1 MGAKPVIDEES
12 RARDHALLNGRVA
25 LLYALS
31 QPYLFLPFAAL
42 AMVAAVLQ
50 STLPV
55 WVTVP
60 PFLGQLVM
68 LVVMMRLKES
78 YNNRNDDNPLLWAH
92 RYTYLSAATGAI
104 WGMAAVVWFVPNSF
118 PGQAYLVL
126 AYLGMCATE
135 FVGRA
140 AYRPAFVAHAS
151 MSLLPLAALLIAE
164 GGLYQVLTAF
174 LIVLFGAILASYSG
188 TVAGF
193 LDDTVILRHENAKLI
208 IKLSQEKRD
217 AETARDAARASERA
231 KSTFIRTISHEI
243 RTPLNAILG
252 MSQLLE
258 RSEMEKSQ
266 RDHVK
271 VLIEAGRGLKTLL
284 DDIIA
289 LAQTDDDTQAPPEEG
304 SDALQAARTVARLL
318 QPNAWEKR
326 LRLSVDAAPALPRV
340 IADAR
345 VLRRVLLK
353 LASNAI
359 KFTDRGSIEI
369 MVDTVR
375 NDAGRLM
382 VRYRVADTGA
392 GIPAHVLPTIF
403 EPFARGDDSYARRHN
418 GAGVGLAVAKRLVEG
433 LGGAIGVESELG
445 SGATFSV
452 TIPAAQSG
460 ASDMSELID
469 DVPPPG
475 GLSILAWVEDNA
487 TKARLDDV
495 LTPFGNRITFAS
507 SLAEAAALSARG
519 NFALAIAGAQSVD
532 ALAVAPGQRTPILAL
547 ASSDERR
554 PDGAD
559 GMVRW
564 PAVAGAIY
572 SAIAAVLD
580 RKGGPSSNAE
590 DVAGAAIDAKA
601 FAELEKSL
609 GLKTLIDILQSYL
622 GTAEELS
629 AALESAMQKDDW
641 QQAGRVAQD
650 IAGAAGGLGLTAL
663 TAVARTL
670 AQGARDGVADQNMK
684 QAAAGIF
691 AEHRRA
697 SDALKRLYPDLAA

>member
-1 MGAKPVIDEES
+1 MEAKPVLDEET
-12 RARDHALLNGRVA
+12 RAREHALLNGRVA

-42 AMVAAVLQ
+42 AMVAAVMQ
-50 STLPV
+50 STLPL

-60 PFLGQLVM
+60 PFLGQIVM
-68 LVVMMRLKES
+68 LVVMMRLKEA
-78 YNNRNDDNPLLWAH
+78 YDNRTDDNPLLWAH
-92 RYTYLSAATGAI
+92 RYTYMSGATGTI
-104 WGMAAVVWFVPNSF
+104 WGVAALVWFVPNSF

-126 AYLGMCATE
+126 AYLGMSATE

-140 AYRPAFVAHAS
+140 AYRPAFVAHAA
-151 MSLLPLAALLIAE
+151 MSLLPLAGLLVAE
-164 GGLYQVLTAF
+164 GGMYQVLTA
-174 LIVLFGAILASYSG
+174 LLVVLFGAILCSYSG

-193 LDDTVILRHENAKLI
+193 LDQTVILKHENTKLI
-208 IKLSQEKRD
+208 DKLSQEKSD

-231 KSTFIRTISHEI
+231 KSSFISNISHEI

-289 LAQTDDDTQAPPEEG
+289 LAQTDENVPTVPEEG
-304 SDALQAARTVARLL
+304 ADAVQAARTVVRLL

-326 LRLSVDAAPALPRV
+326 LKITVDAPLALPRV
-340 IADAR
+340 VADPRA
-345 VLRRVLLK
+345 LRRVLLNI
-353 LASNAI
+353 ASNAI
-359 KFTDRGSIEI
+359 KFTDRGNVEI
-369 MVDTVR
+369 VLSAAHD
-375 NDAGRLM
+375 DAGRAM
-382 VRYRVADTGA
+382 VRFTITDTGA
-392 GIPAHVLPTIF
+392 GIPAHILPIIF

-418 GAGVGLAVAKRLVEG
+418 GAGVGLAVAKRLVEDM
-433 LGGAIGVESELG
+433 GGAIGVESELG
-445 SGATFSV
+445 AGATFWV
-452 TIPAAQSG
+452 MVPASQSG
-460 ASDMSELID
+460 LSDVSELAD

-475 GLSILAWVEDNA
+475 GLSILAWIEDNA
-487 TKARLDDV
+487 TKARLDGV

-519 NFALAIAGAQSVD
+519 NFALAIASAQSVD
-532 ALAVAPGQRTPILAL
+532 ALAVAPGQLTPILAL
-547 ASSDERR
+547 AGSDERR

-559 GMVRW
+559 GVLRW
-564 PAVAGAIY
+564 PASAGALY
-572 SAIAAVLD
+572 SAIATVLD
-580 RKGGPSSNAE
+580 GNGGQTVSAE

-609 GLKTLIDILQSYL
+609 GLKTLVDILQSYL

-629 AALESAMQKDDW
+629 TALETAIETENW
-641 QQAGRVAQD
+641 VQAGRVAQD

-663 TAVARTL
+663 TAMARLL
-670 AQGARDGVADQNMK
+670 AQGARDGAAEQNLK

-697 SDALKRLYPDLAA
+697 RDALKRLYPDLAA